1 MMKAGSGSQ
10 LELEQPAVNQSAS
23 TPEAI
28 RQALD
33 LYSIVIDNSED
44 AIYAQDEQG
53 RYLLFNQAAC
63 RFMGKTREQV
73 LGKNDQALFPAAQA
87 DMLAATNRR
96 IMATGKPETIEGFFS
111 IAGGERYFVVAKRP
125 LRGHDDRIIGTFGIA
140 RDITEQ
146 KRGEVALKERNE
158 ELERFNRASV
168 GRELDMIALKRE
180 VNALAR
186 ELGRPPPY
194 DLSAIDAASGK
205 DPP

>member
-1 MMKAGSGSQ
+1 MMQAGTGTRQ
-10 LELEQPAVNQSAS
+10 EQQQPADNQSAGA
-23 TPEAI
+23 PEAI

-33 LYSIVIDNSED
+33 LLSTVVDNTED
-44 AIYAQDEQG
+44 AIYAQDEAG

-63 RFMGKTREQV
+63 RFMDKTRTEV
-73 LGKNDQALFPAAQA
+73 LGNDDHMLFPAAQA
-87 DMLAATNRR
+87 DMLDATNRR
-96 IMATGKPETIEGFFS
+96 IMATGQPETIEGRFK
-111 IAGGERYFVVAKRP
+111 IAGGERHFVVAKRP
-125 LRGHDDRIIGTFGIA
+125 LRDHAGRIIGTFGIA

-146 KRGEVALKERNE
+146 KQGETALRERNE

-186 ELGRPPPY
+186 ELGRPPPH
-194 DLSAIDAASGK
+194 DLNAIEAASGK

>member
-1 MMKAGSGSQ
+1 MMNAGSGSQ
-10 LELEQPAVNQSAS
+10 LEQQEPVDNQSVS
-23 TPEAI
+23 TPGAI

-44 AIYAQDEQG
+44 AIYAQDGQG

-63 RFMGKTREQV
+63 RFMGKARVEV
-73 LGKNDQALFPAAQA
+73 LGKDDHALFPTAQA

-96 IMATGKPETIEGFFS
+96 IMATGQPETVEGFFK

-125 LRGHDDRIIGTFGIA
+125 LRGHDGRIIGTFGIA

-146 KRGEVALKERNE
+146 KRGEAALKERNE

-194 DLSAIDAASGK
+194 DLSAIDAACGK